1 MGLAKGSVPER
12 EPVANHNNQI
22 KITQKKDKMKTKNML
37 FGMML
42 MASASLGFSS
52 CNNSPIVEDEYFEKS
67 AAIPTITDFPE
78 LVSGEEAGLLLMREE
93 EKMAHDVYMVLGQT
107 TDLVIFD
114 NIASSETN
122 HYNAIGYLISNYKLA
137 DPSTGVE
144 GTFTNPDLAA
154 LYEKLV
160 AAGKVSLTEALKT
173 GALIEETDIADLEKL
188 LATTTNSALLQVYG
202 NLLRGSRN
210 HLRAFVSTLGTYN
223 VKYTPTVLST
233 EAYTQIVTTPMETG
247 NGNGNMNG
255 NGNKNSNGKGKGNSG
270 KGNGNSNRGGNG
282 QNGNGSGTGTC
293 ING

>member
-1 MGLAKGSVPER
+1 
-12 EPVANHNNQI
+12 
-22 KITQKKDKMKTKNML
+22 MKTKNML
-37 FGMML
+37 IAVML
-42 MASASLGFSS
+42 MAAASLGFTS
-52 CNNSPIVEDEYFEKS
+52 CNNSPVVDEEYFEKS
-67 AAIPTITDFPE
+67 ASIPVITDFPE
-78 LVSGEEAGLLLMREE
+78 LVSGEEAGILLMREE
-93 EKMAHDVYMVLGQT
+93 EKMAHDVYVVFGQT
-107 TDLVIFD
+107 TDLAIFD

-122 HYNAIGYLISNYKLA
+122 HYNAIGYLISSYKLT

-188 LATTTNSALLQVYG
+188 MAATTNSALLQIYD

-210 HLRAFVSTLGTYN
+210 HLRAFVSTLATYQIE
-223 VKYTPTVLST
+223 YTPTVLST
-233 EAYTQIVTTPMETG
+233 EAYTQIITTPMETG
-247 NGNGNMNG
+247 NGNGSMNG

-270 KGNGNSNRGGNG
+270 KGNGNSNRGGSS
-282 QNGNGSGTGTC
+282 QNGNGTGTGVC

>member
-1 MGLAKGSVPER
+1 
-12 EPVANHNNQI
+12 
-22 KITQKKDKMKTKNML
+22 MKTKNML
-37 FGMML
+37 IAVML
-42 MASASLGFSS
+42 MATASLGFTS
-52 CNNSPIVEDEYFEKS
+52 CNNSPVVEDEYFEKS
-67 AAIPTITDFPE
+67 AGIPTITDFPE
-78 LVSGEEAGLLLMREE
+78 LVSGEDAGILLMREE
-93 EKMAHDVYMVLGQT
+93 EKMAHDVYVALGQT

-122 HYNAIGYLISNYKLA
+122 HYNAIGYLISNYKLT

-144 GTFTNPDLAA
+144 GTFNNTDLAA

-188 LATTTNSALLQVYG
+188 MAATTNSALLQVYG

-210 HLRAFVSTLGTYN
+210 HLRSFVSTLSTYQIT
-223 VKYTPTVLST
+223 YAPTILST
-233 EAYTQIVTTPMETG
+233 DAYNAIISSPMETG

-255 NGNKNSNGKGKGNSG
+255 NGKGKGSSG
-270 KGNGNSNRGGNG
+270 KGNGNGNRGGNG
-282 QNGNGSGTGTC
+282 QNGNGTGTGVC

>member
-1 MGLAKGSVPER
+1 
-12 EPVANHNNQI
+12 
-22 KITQKKDKMKTKNML
+22 MKTKNMFIAVL
-37 FGMML
+37 L
-42 MASASLGFSS
+42 MTTASLGFTS
-52 CNNSPIVEDEYFEKS
+52 CNNSPVVDDEYFEKS
-67 AAIPTITDFPE
+67 ASIPVITDFPE
-78 LVSGEEAGLLLMREE
+78 LVSGEETGILLMREE
-93 EKMAHDVYMVLGQT
+93 EKMAHDVYVVFGQT
-107 TDLVIFD
+107 TDLAIFD

-122 HYNAIGYLISNYKLA
+122 HYNAIGYLISSYKLT

-188 LATTTNSALLQVYG
+188 MAATSNSALLQIYD

-210 HLRAFVSTLGTYN
+210 HLRAFVSTLATYQIE
-223 VKYTPTVLST
+223 YTPTVLST
-233 EAYTQIVTTPMETG
+233 EAYTLIVTTPMETG

-282 QNGNGSGTGTC
+282 QNGNGTGTGVC

>member
-1 MGLAKGSVPER
+1 
-12 EPVANHNNQI
+12 
-22 KITQKKDKMKTKNML
+22 MKTKNML
-37 FGMML
+37 LGMML
-42 MASASLGFSS
+42 MASASLGLTS
-52 CNNSPIVEDEYFEKS
+52 CNNSPIAEDEYFEKS

-78 LVSGEEAGLLLMREE
+78 LVSGEEAGILLMREE

-122 HYNAIGYLISNYKLA
+122 HYNAIGYLISNYKLT
-137 DPSTGVE
+137 DPSTSVE

-173 GALIEETDIADLEKL
+173 GALIEETDIEDLEKL
-188 LATTTNSALLQVYG
+188 IATTTNSALLQVYG

-210 HLRAFVSTLGTYN
+210 HLRAFVSTLATYQIE
-223 VKYTPTVLST
+223 YTPTVLST
-233 EAYTQIVTTPMETG
+233 EAFTQIVTTPMETG
-247 NGNGNMNG
+247 NGNENMNG